1 MVNNQIFAQDTM
13 EEKTVLEDLLEVKKR
28 VDQMDLV
35 KFKMQWDK
43 HGGDYATLEYPDR
56 LEFTVMSIKIL
67 QAKVDLIR
75 TFSSIKEC
83 AMHPEPQRATYYYLR
98 SNLWK
103 FLDSF
108 RYVLLIDDIND
119 QVKLDCIDLL
129 NELKEIIAQ
138 DEQLKNSCLDRLS
151 KLLAHV
157 KILENDATLTL
168 RKHGIHP
175 PEIYPQIAQRISQL
189 IYALEPQAQTKE
201 LPSAAALS
209 PHVQGL
215 LYTYS
220 SFSVSRISIDKSGV
234 LSIIQLLQDYP
245 SSDLEEHKTL
255 LQETLATLEHQ
266 NFPGSIVRPLRNQCA
281 YALLILLEMVKMHK
295 GLPVLLLK
303 ILMLCAYIHFPPTG
317 AELTR
322 ELKGLKGRI
331 TNISQKKLR
340 PIIEDVLWKN
350 PEYVANLPYLR
361 TVCPWC
367 YKTFPENTLDLISI
381 QRVVTA
387 SFDQLLSIQ
396 QMPSTPEDIA
406 TSRLSKTVI
415 EILGLLVNL
424 EPSPQFLKLHA
435 QEALQIKQ
443 ARDMFSPP
451 GSIEKLLDIQYTT
464 YKNHLKF
471 LQDSIEYYQGIL
483 EKLGKGAEEK

>member
-1 MVNNQIFAQDTM
+1 M
-13 EEKTVLEDLLEVKKR
+13 
-28 VDQMDLV
+28 
-35 KFKMQWDK
+35 
-43 HGGDYATLEYPDR
+43 
-56 LEFTVMSIKIL
+56 
-67 QAKVDLIR
+67 
-75 TFSSIKEC
+75 
-83 AMHPEPQRATYYYLR
+83 
-98 SNLWK
+98 
-103 FLDSF
+103 
-108 RYVLLIDDIND
+108 
-119 QVKLDCIDLL
+119 
-129 NELKEIIAQ
+129 
-138 DEQLKNSCLDRLS
+138 
-151 KLLAHV
+151 
-157 KILENDATLTL
+157 L
-168 RKHGIHP
+168 RKHGFHS
-175 PEIYPQIAQRISQL
+175 PEIYQQIEQRIAQL

-209 PHVQGL
+209 PHVQKL

-245 SSDLEEHKTL
+245 PGDLEEHKTR

-266 NFPGSIVRPLRNQCA
+266 IFPGSIVRPLRNQCA
-281 YALLILLEMVKMHK
+281 YALVILMEMVKMHK

-303 ILMLCAYIHFPPTG
+303 ILTLCDYIHFPPPG
-317 AELTR
+317 VDLPR

-350 PEYVANLPYLR
+350 PEYVANLPQLR

-367 YKTFPENTLDLISI
+367 YKTSPEQTLDLSSV
-381 QRVVTA
+381 QRVVAA
-387 SFDQLLSIQ
+387 SFDRLLSTQ
-396 QMPSTPEDIA
+396 QMPPTQEDIT
-406 TSRLSKTVI
+406 TSQLSKTVI

-435 QEALQIKQ
+435 NEALQIKQ
-443 ARDMFSPP
+443 AKDAFSRPD
-451 GSIEKLLDIQYTT
+451 SIEKLLDKQYTT
-464 YKNHLKF
+464 YKHHLKF